1 MKDHQLGYT
10 LPLQPL
16 GAKIERHQATPE
28 DRRAIELCKFE
39 QKRHGIKQ
47 PTTIKQRRDR
57 EQFAFEQWLYC
68 ARPSGDVEDVQC
80 QWEASYMREC
90 WEDEEAELYGEPNE
104 QA

>member
-39 QKRHGIKQ
+39 QKRHEVEPITFGVDFGVCDTGVI
-47 PTTIKQRRDR
+47 TIWNSNGCSWSMWSTLK
-57 EQFAFEQWLYC
+57 
-68 ARPSGDVEDVQC
+68 
-80 QWEASYMREC
+80 
-90 WEDEEAELYGEPNE
+90 
-104 QA
+104 

>member
-28 DRRAIELCKFE
+28 DRRAIDLCKFE
-39 QKRHGIKQ
+39 QKRHEVEPVLRSVLAKWGTCQKVML
-47 PTTIKQRRDR
+47 TDGETFVHADTG
-57 EQFAFEQWLYC
+57 EQSFLTGW
-68 ARPSGDVEDVQC
+68 RIIS
-80 QWEASYMREC
+80 
-90 WEDEEAELYGEPNE
+90 E